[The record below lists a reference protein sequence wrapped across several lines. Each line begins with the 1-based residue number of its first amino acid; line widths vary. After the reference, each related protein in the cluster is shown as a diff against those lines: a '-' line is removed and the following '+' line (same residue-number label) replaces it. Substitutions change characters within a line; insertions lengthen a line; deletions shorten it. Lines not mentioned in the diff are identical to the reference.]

1 MVYTNQPLKKVL
13 HKPEVSSWLATWA
26 MKLSQ
31 YILEYYPCIAIKG
44 QALADFVVEC
54 SFFESNSSEAV
65 VGSVTDVQPVHS
77 SWTLYVDMSL
87 TLDVS
92 GAGVI
97 LTNPEGFKV

>member
-1 MVYTNQPLKKVL
+1 
-13 HKPEVSSWLATWA
+13 

-31 YILEYYPCIAIKG
+31 YVLEYYPRTAIKG

-54 SFFESNSSEAV
+54 SFFEPDSSEAV
-65 VGSVTDVQPVHS
+65 VGSITDVRPVHS
-77 SWTLYVDMSL
+77 SWTLSVDRSS

-97 LTNPEGFKV
+97 LTRP